1 MVKATL
7 GNNVRKVEQMVA
19 PWITVKNVRVVG
31 K

>member
-7 GNNVRKVEQMVA
+7 GNNVRKGEEMVA
-19 PWITVKNVRVVG
+19 PWVTVKKVRVEG